1 LSKTVAQFPLAK
13 AQAKAVISQLAKS
26 SSNIAWVDEC
36 ATGDWE
42 KKVNNLQAQNCLQK
56 GNLTSNPI
64 FNSETN
70 CWECEMYWFNAGQD
84 ILVKVVL
91 THGKDKL
98 YVLNICE
105 EN

>member
-1 LSKTVAQFPLAK
+1 
-13 AQAKAVISQLAKS
+13 
-26 SSNIAWVDEC
+26 
-36 ATGDWE
+36 
-42 KKVNNLQAQNCLQK
+42 
-56 GNLTSNPI
+56 
-64 FNSETN
+64 
-70 CWECEMYWFNAGQD
+70 MYWFDAGQD